1 MERQILQ
8 RNMRF
13 LVLEIFW
20 AAIAVGCYS
29 FATAYLIRLGGTNL
43 QVSLLTSAA
52 ALVNALT
59 SIPFAIFLERRA
71 NRWPWIV
78 GSLWVLRAGHMGLI
92 LVPFL
97 PAYRPEAIV
106 ALLLLVN
113 VPVALFNAGWLPMF
127 ADVVPLAR
135 RAQLFSARNMTLNV
149 ILMIT
154 TFVMGRWLDAAP
166 FPFNYQFMF
175 GLAVLTSFVS
185 TIYVARII
193 VPTSMVVAPIKP
205 ATIRPTWTQIREQ
218 IGKQRSFFNIT
229 LNTLI
234 FNIAFWMGTPLQP
247 IYFVRT
253 LHASD
258 GWLGLWIGLIS
269 GGAIL
274 GNLIW
279 PRLINRHGY
288 SWVLMRATVLSA
300 AYYFLI
306 GFFPDLNLILV
317 FALLFG
323 AISPGVD
330 ISHFNILLEV
340 CEPQRRAFYISIF
353 VTVMN
358 LGFFFSALLA
368 APLLD
373 LIDARLLVLILG
385 GLRLFGAVLFTINP
399 VHARSLEG

>member
-52 ALVNALT
+52 ALVNAIT
-59 SIPFAIFLERRA
+59 SVPFAIFLERRA

-149 ILMIT
+149 TLMIT
-154 TFVMGRWLDAAP
+154 TFVLGR
-166 FPFNYQFMF
+166 
-175 GLAVLTSFVS
+175 
-185 TIYVARII
+185 
-193 VPTSMVVAPIKP
+193 
-205 ATIRPTWTQIREQ
+205 
-218 IGKQRSFFNIT
+218 
-229 LNTLI
+229 
-234 FNIAFWMGTPLQP
+234 
-247 IYFVRT
+247 
-253 LHASD
+253 
-258 GWLGLWIGLIS
+258 
-269 GGAIL
+269 
-274 GNLIW
+274 
-279 PRLINRHGY
+279 
-288 SWVLMRATVLSA
+288 
-300 AYYFLI
+300 
-306 GFFPDLNLILV
+306 
-317 FALLFG
+317 
-323 AISPGVD
+323 
-330 ISHFNILLEV
+330 
-340 CEPQRRAFYISIF
+340 
-353 VTVMN
+353 
-358 LGFFFSALLA
+358 
-368 APLLD
+368 
-373 LIDARLLVLILG
+373 
-385 GLRLFGAVLFTINP
+385 
-399 VHARSLEG
+399 